1 MLLTENGGE
10 VCPVE
15 FLLPWRFFCI
25 FRLGFCR
32 LCFVILIHREKIE
45 NEDSLRTVECLRGR
59 LLAERVASRNAK
71 EEVEQMENKVL
82 YFFLLPII
90 FSFFFFFVNILV
102 VKLML
107 LLLLKKFS
115 YFLYRFTV
123 NLPNL

>member
-10 VCPVE
+10 VCPVN
-15 FLLPWRFFCI
+15 FLLSSRFFCI
-25 FRLGFCR
+25 FHLGFCR

-90 FSFFFFFVNILV
+90 FSFFVNILV

-107 LLLLKKFS
+107 LLLLKKIS

>member
-10 VCPVE
+10 VCPVN
-15 FLLPWRFFCI
+15 FLLSSRFFCI
-25 FRLGFCR
+25 FHLGFCR

-90 FSFFFFFVNILV
+90 FSFFCEYSCGQIDVIV
-102 VKLML
+102 AA
-107 LLLLKKFS
+107 KKNFIFS
-115 YFLYRFTV
+115 
-123 NLPNL
+123 LPIYCKFA